1 MERERLLEF
10 LEHTDSTPEEVSS
23 TAVHRVTQMLSDCQE
38 YTSRLNAQR
47 DYNYTKL
54 SANLK
59 EMHAIMNGLSSCID
73 EIIANGLSSSPSK
86 IGSKCTQNQGCPTYY
101 QKQGFKSIDFIDKVL
116 DDITERY
123 DLSNVQIYSI
133 KDFLKYTIRAG
144 EKDPWEKDAFKTADY
159 IVRCITNGTFL
170 SEMPTKE
177 ETNDES
183 KD

>member
-1 MERERLLEF
+1 MAKERLLEF
-10 LEHTDSTPEEVSS
+10 SERMDLTPEEANSIV
-23 TAVHRVTQMLSDCQE
+23 VHRVMQMLSDCQE
-38 YTSRLNAQR
+38 YTLRLNASR
-47 DYNYTKL
+47 DWNYTQL
-54 SANLK
+54 LASLK
-59 EMHAIMNGLSSCID
+59 EMHEIMSDLLSCI
-73 EIIANGLSSSPSK
+73 EETTANGLSFSHSK
-86 IGSKCTQNQGCPTYY
+86 IGSKCTQNQGCPTHY

-170 SEMPTKE
+170 NEMPIKE
-177 ETNDES
+177 KTNDEG

>member
-1 MERERLLEF
+1 MVRERLLEF
-10 LEHTDSTPEEVSS
+10 LERTDSTPEEVSS
-23 TAVHRVTQMLSDCQE
+23 IAVHRVMQMLSDCQE
-38 YTSRLNAQR
+38 YTSKLNAQK
-47 DYNYTKL
+47 DFNYIKL
-54 SANLK
+54 SANLR
-59 EMHAIMNGLSSCID
+59 EMHAIMSDLSLCI
-73 EIIANGLSSSPSK
+73 EETIANGLSSNRSK
-86 IGSKCTQNQGCPTYY
+86 IGSKCTQNQGCPTHY

-159 IVRCITNGTFL
+159 IVRCITNETFL
-170 SEMPTKE
+170 NEMPTKE
-177 ETNDES
+177 ETNDEG